1 MEVKMQRKHFTR
13 HGQHLNQSGKELVSS
28 ELANL
33 IEQHQTKVET
43 TPIPMQWK
51 EGNSES
57 QDGSREP
64 VELLNYDYH
73 AETKNVKDKEEKG
86 IIKMS
91 LRTRKVPVKKSN
103 KCAKN

>member
-13 HGQHLNQSGKELVSS
+13 LGQHLNQSGKELISS

-51 EGNSES
+51 EGNFES
-57 QDGSREP
+57 QDGSIEP
-64 VELLNYDYH
+64 VELQNYDYH
-73 AETKNVKDKEEKG
+73 AETKNVKEKEKRVL
-86 IIKMS
+86 S
-91 LRTRKVPVKKSN
+91 
-103 KCAKN
+103 KCL